1 MPEMEYWEFLLQK
14 EGDRSWLPLES
25 PNVEILEGRYR
36 VVARSSYRNSN
47 VEVRIVHQATV
58 EVPPKRR
65 TQQRSNRTNA
75 DGLVVV
81 IPYTTLNP
89 GTWELVCSGDLLSEL
104 MGNAWK
110 YSVQLHVVA
119 IEAEE
124 EWEPDWQSPS
134 ESVDSTI
141 EIAEPALENQ
151 IVPSQ
156 PIAESP
162 DLPDAVEAA
171 PTEPVS
177 PSGSSVD
184 RLIEITDQL
193 AQEHPPLAPLPTLQ
207 IVLTQ
212 ETYIAR
218 RGQPLTLSGQITPLT
233 EAETFVVLAHAEIKI
248 CFRDPQSAQV
258 LLETRESI
266 LDQSIPTPIT
276 CRLTLPSEFKTQLIL
291 GEVTLYDLTSDP
303 AIELANQSFTLT
315 ADADE
320 LLETIAEHPIA
331 TEEELEQSL
340 SAVNPELPPESPNLN
355 LTFLSLV
362 SAPKENSSFR
372 YASDQPLPPQLHPSA
387 QNSESRKSLNLPSF
401 AAPISDA
408 NAEAAIVPEAENAD
422 TILASNPQLNDAP
435 ELKALPEAP
444 DALSKGSAA
453 QSAFQALNIQGR
465 FLDRLNL
472 LASDAELSEELREV
486 TPQPENA
493 VPLEEGAIVVSDS
506 FELAALPFSLEEDLL
521 NREILVDDDPEP
533 IVNDVL
539 TPQKPLPVSPPQ
551 IPNPLLLPVDEEV
564 PTPSLN
570 LASEELIAGQAIVVR
585 AKLPNLLPRFY
596 VKFWINDRQTR
607 ALLDGP
613 RWLVDFTPNGLGDL
627 EASTQLTVPFG
638 SLEIQLEA
646 IAVEVATQRESH
658 KVVLDRAVIP
668 PNLPD
673 LSLDEFDA

>member
-36 VVARSSYRNSN
+36 VVARSSRKNSN

-75 DGLVVV
+75 DGLAVV

-141 EIAEPALENQ
+141 EIAEFTPKDPLLT
-151 IVPSQ
+151 PQ
-156 PIAESP
+156 PIAELTDS
-162 DLPDAVEAA
+162 PDAVGETS
-171 PTEPVS
+171 TEPVS
-177 PSGSSVD
+177 TSESSVD
-184 RLIEITDQL
+184 RLMKITDQL
-193 AQEHPPLAPLPTLQ
+193 AQEGQPLAQLPTLQ

-218 RGQPLTLSGQITPLT
+218 RGQPLTLSGQITPVT
-233 EAETFVVLAHAEIKI
+233 GAETSVVLAHAEIKI

-266 LDQSIPTPIT
+266 LNQPIPTPVT

-291 GEVTLYDLTSDP
+291 GEVTLYDLTLNP

-320 LLETIAEHPIA
+320 LLETISDHPIVN
-331 TEEELEQSL
+331 EEELDQSL
-340 SAVNPELPPESPNLN
+340 SAANPKTLPESLNLN
-355 LTFLSLV
+355 LTFLDLV
-362 SAPKENSSFR
+362 SAPKETSSFK
-372 YASDQPLPPQLHPSA
+372 YASDQPLPPQLHQLAP
-387 QNSESRKSLNLPSF
+387 NSEGRKSLDLPSF
-401 AAPISDA
+401 AAPIS
-408 NAEAAIVPEAENAD
+408 AEAAIVPEADAVSAPAQLTD
-422 TILASNPQLNDAP
+422 TP
-435 ELKALPEAP
+435 ELKALPEAQTP
-444 DALSKGSAA
+444 GAMFKVSPA

-472 LASDAELSEELREV
+472 LASDAELSEELREAI
-486 TPQPENA
+486 PQSENA
-493 VPLEEGAIVVSDS
+493 VPLGGAIVVSNFS
-506 FELAALPFSLEEDLL
+506 ELAALPLSLEEDLL
-521 NREILVDDDPEP
+521 NREVLVDDEHEP
-533 IVNDVL
+533 IVEDI
-539 TPQKPLPVSPPQ
+539 PIQKPLQTAIPQ
-551 IPNPLLLPVDEEV
+551 IPNPLLLPVDEDV

-570 LASEELIAGQAIVVR
+570 LASEELIAGQAIVVQ

-607 ALLDGP
+607 ALIDGP

>member
-36 VVARSSYRNSN
+36 VVARSSRKNSN

-75 DGLVVV
+75 DGLAVV

-89 GTWELVCSGDLLSEL
+89 GTWELICSGDLLSEL

-141 EIAEPALENQ
+141 EIAEFTPKDPLLT
-151 IVPSQ
+151 PQ
-156 PIAESP
+156 PIAELTDS
-162 DLPDAVEAA
+162 PDAVEETS
-171 PTEPVS
+171 TEPVS
-177 PSGSSVD
+177 TSESSVD
-184 RLIEITDQL
+184 RLMKITDQL
-193 AQEHPPLAPLPTLQ
+193 AQEGQPLAQLPTLQ

-218 RGQPLTLSGQITPLT
+218 RGQPLTLSGQITPVT
-233 EAETFVVLAHAEIKI
+233 GAETSVVLAHAEIKI

-266 LDQSIPTPIT
+266 LNQPIPTPVT

-291 GEVTLYDLTSDP
+291 GEVTLYDLTLNP

-320 LLETIAEHPIA
+320 LLETISDHPIVN
-331 TEEELEQSL
+331 EEELDQSL
-340 SAVNPELPPESPNLN
+340 SAANPKTLPESLNLN
-355 LTFLSLV
+355 LTFLDLV
-362 SAPKENSSFR
+362 SAPKETSSFK
-372 YASDQPLPPQLHPSA
+372 YASDQPLPPQLHQLAP
-387 QNSESRKSLNLPSF
+387 NSEGRKSLDLPSF
-401 AAPISDA
+401 AAPIS
-408 NAEAAIVPEAENAD
+408 AEPAIVPEADAVSAPAQLTD
-422 TILASNPQLNDAP
+422 TP
-435 ELKALPEAP
+435 ELKALPEAQTP
-444 DALSKGSAA
+444 GAMFKVSPA

-472 LASDAELSEELREV
+472 LASDAELSEELREAI
-486 TPQPENA
+486 PQSENA
-493 VPLEEGAIVVSDS
+493 VPLGGAIVVSNS
-506 FELAALPFSLEEDLL
+506 SELAALPLSLEEDLL
-521 NREILVDDDPEP
+521 NREVLVDDEHEP
-533 IVNDVL
+533 IVEDI
-539 TPQKPLPVSPPQ
+539 PIQKPLQTAIPQ
-551 IPNPLLLPVDEEV
+551 IPNPLLLPVDEDV

-570 LASEELIAGQAIVVR
+570 LASEELIAGQAIVVQ

-607 ALLDGP
+607 ALIDGP

>member
-36 VVARSSYRNSN
+36 VVARSSRKNSN

-75 DGLVVV
+75 DGLAVV

-89 GTWELVCSGDLLSEL
+89 GTWELICSGDLLSEL

-141 EIAEPALENQ
+141 EIAEFTPKDPLLT
-151 IVPSQ
+151 PQ
-156 PIAESP
+156 PIAELTDS
-162 DLPDAVEAA
+162 PDAVEETS
-171 PTEPVS
+171 TEPVS
-177 PSGSSVD
+177 TSESSVD
-184 RLIEITDQL
+184 RLMKITDQL
-193 AQEHPPLAPLPTLQ
+193 AQEGQPLAQLPTLQ

-218 RGQPLTLSGQITPLT
+218 RGQPLTLSGQITPVT
-233 EAETFVVLAHAEIKI
+233 GAETSVVLAHAEIKI

-266 LDQSIPTPIT
+266 LNQPIPTPVT

-291 GEVTLYDLTSDP
+291 GEVTLYDLTLNP

-320 LLETIAEHPIA
+320 LLETISDHPIVN
-331 TEEELEQSL
+331 EEELDQSL
-340 SAVNPELPPESPNLN
+340 SAANPKTLPESLNLN
-355 LTFLSLV
+355 LTFLDLV
-362 SAPKENSSFR
+362 SAPKETSSFK
-372 YASDQPLPPQLHPSA
+372 YASDQPLPPQLHQLAP
-387 QNSESRKSLNLPSF
+387 NSEGRKSLDLPSF
-401 AAPISDA
+401 AAPIS
-408 NAEAAIVPEAENAD
+408 AEAAIVPEADAVSAPAQLTD
-422 TILASNPQLNDAP
+422 TP
-435 ELKALPEAP
+435 ELKALPEAQTP
-444 DALSKGSAA
+444 GAMFKVSPA

-472 LASDAELSEELREV
+472 LASDAELSEELREAI
-486 TPQPENA
+486 PQSENA
-493 VPLEEGAIVVSDS
+493 VPLGGAIVVSNS
-506 FELAALPFSLEEDLL
+506 SELAALPLSLEEDLL
-521 NREILVDDDPEP
+521 NREVLVDDEHEP
-533 IVNDVL
+533 IVEDI
-539 TPQKPLPVSPPQ
+539 PIQKPLQTAIPQ
-551 IPNPLLLPVDEEV
+551 IPNPLLLPVDEDV

-570 LASEELIAGQAIVVR
+570 LASEELIAGQAIVVQ

-607 ALLDGP
+607 ALIDGP